1 MKNRVESTI
10 FFDEI
15 CESEIVN
22 IINDLNPNKSSDISP
37 RILKL
42 FRGQLSPTLAIL
54 FNNCMY
60 AGIFP
65 DELKIARVVPLFIS
79 GDRNEISNYRPISLL
94 PVLSKIFEK
103 LIHKRLTSFLDKH
116 NVIYEKQF
124 GFRKGHSTIHAL
136 NTAVTQIIH
145 GLNDKRSV
153 IGVFLDFSKA
163 FDTINHDILLSK
175 LEHYGIRGKFLDL
188 MTNYLQNRKQLVFN
202 NDVQSDLLPISDGVP
217 QGSVL
222 GPLLFLLYINDLIYS
237 QCSCEGN
244 TCTSSCLDAAS
255 FLLFADDTN
264 LFVNSETLEEAIT
277 TVNAVLKKIKLY
289 LEANYLHINI
299 GKSKFIQFKT
309 PRQISNNIVHS
320 DIEFGTE
327 KLEKVKWIKFLG
339 VIIDEHLSWTRHIR
353 FVTNKVRNSII
364 SLYDMRKVIPKKMK
378 SSVYNALVNSQLTY
392 AITVWGGNATGDRL
406 KPLFTLQKRALR
418 NLYGL
423 RRVSKHVKAH
433 TKPIFKENNI
443 LTVYNLYNYMTILE
457 IGKLKYNY
465 TPKYLCNILK
475 IHENP
480 QRNKYGNRL
489 FLPKFNCNHYQNNF
503 CYQAP
508 KLWNLL
514 DSSQSYCNNV
524 TNFSNILFLKK
535 KIKSFLL
542 DMQSYHDEINWHS
555 ANYRISTYLAAVK
568 NDPQFSM

>member
-1 MKNRVESTI
+1 
-10 FFDEI
+10 
-15 CESEIVN
+15 
-22 IINDLNPNKSSDISP
+22 
-37 RILKL
+37 
-42 FRGQLSPTLAIL
+42 
-54 FNNCMY
+54 
-60 AGIFP
+60 
-65 DELKIARVVPLFIS
+65 
-79 GDRNEISNYRPISLL
+79 
-94 PVLSKIFEK
+94 
-103 LIHKRLTSFLDKH
+103 
-116 NVIYEKQF
+116 
-124 GFRKGHSTIHAL
+124 
-136 NTAVTQIIH
+136 
-145 GLNDKRSV
+145 
-153 IGVFLDFSKA
+153 
-163 FDTINHDILLSK
+163 
-175 LEHYGIRGKFLDL
+175 
-188 MTNYLQNRKQLVFN
+188 
-202 NDVQSDLLPISDGVP
+202 
-217 QGSVL
+217 
-222 GPLLFLLYINDLIYS
+222 
-237 QCSCEGN
+237 
-244 TCTSSCLDAAS
+244 
-255 FLLFADDTN
+255 
-264 LFVNSETLEEAIT
+264 
-277 TVNAVLKKIKLY
+277 
-289 LEANYLHINI
+289 
-299 GKSKFIQFKT
+299 
-309 PRQISNNIVHS
+309 
-320 DIEFGTE
+320 
-327 KLEKVKWIKFLG
+327 
-339 VIIDEHLSWTRHIR
+339 
-353 FVTNKVRNSII
+353 
-364 SLYDMRKVIPKKMK
+364 MK

-480 QRNKYGNRL
+480 IRNKYGNRL